1 MTILLIKLISVF
13 LLFIRILLTSKFIIK
28 LTSPQFFNKEY
39 NNDAGLEIKFEDSRG
54 YQYKKEY
61 NSAGLLIK
69 FEDSNKYWYKKEYNE
84 IGLEI
89 KFEDS
94 NGNWYRKEYN
104 KDNLEI
110 DYEGSKGK
118 RKIKLVIE

>member
-1 MTILLIKLISVF
+1 
-13 LLFIRILLTSKFIIK
+13 
-28 LTSPQFFNKEY
+28 
-39 NNDAGLEIKFEDSRG
+39 
-54 YQYKKEY
+54 
-61 NSAGLLIK
+61 LIK